1 MSKKDTPKF
10 PQRGWLPPAAKKLP
24 GWTAKKVQAVKAK
37 REAAKGK
44 TA

>member
-1 MSKKDTPKF
+1 MRKKPK
-10 PQRGWLPPAAKKLP
+10 LPPRLLDRGAIRLK
-24 GWTAKKVQAVKAK
+24 GWTANKVAAIKAK

>member
-1 MSKKDTPKF
+1 MSKKPK
-10 PQRGWLPPAAKKLP
+10 PPPRLLDRGAIRLK
-24 GWTAKKVQAVKAK
+24 GWSIKKVNEIKAK